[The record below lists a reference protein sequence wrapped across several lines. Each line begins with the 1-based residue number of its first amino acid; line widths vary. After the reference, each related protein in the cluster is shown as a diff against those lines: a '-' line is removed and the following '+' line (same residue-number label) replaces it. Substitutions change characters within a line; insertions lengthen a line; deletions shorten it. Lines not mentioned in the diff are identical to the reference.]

1 MLEPIT
7 YPNVSRKT
15 PIADFDIVKTSSLLL
30 KVSRMVLAYATY
42 THKDR
47 HTGTNQNDMPY
58 IYYTLKFTY
67 SHANQYQAHPIV
79 TFDQCIHKIYSS
91 PQILP
96 GSEVHMLQFADLL
109 AI

>member
-58 IYYTLKFTY
+58 IYYTLKFIS
-67 SHANQYQAHPIV
+67 SHANHYQAQPIV
-79 TFDQCIHKIYSS
+79 TFDKPFVVEGMYTMVES
-91 PQILP
+91 LP
-96 GSEVHMLQFADLL
+96 EFQPVIIQL
-109 AI
+109 